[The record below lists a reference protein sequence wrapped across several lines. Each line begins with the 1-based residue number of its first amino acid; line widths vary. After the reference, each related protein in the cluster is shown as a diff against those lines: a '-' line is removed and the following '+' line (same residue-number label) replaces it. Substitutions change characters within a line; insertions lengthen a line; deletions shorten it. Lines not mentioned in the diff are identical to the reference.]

1 MGNSNSRS
9 NSNSHHHD
17 DTRSNDGV
25 VITHNTTNGSSCTSH
40 HHVEEDDRTPNQT
53 GNNNVLRN
61 TTTTTTSRARDNNDD
76 DDSDHN
82 NKNNDDC
89 QFPCFLFFT
98 PRHLPFLQS
107 KRNDPHTFH
116 HHHNDGSHHNNNN
129 NSHGGKHN
137 HKRKDPVLG
146 SPVPDTPVMERRR
159 RQEIT
164 QKASTVLQREQQ
176 QQQQQQKSSIY
187 HGLEKEE
194 SSRSFRLSNLIPP
207 PNNNGGSSSASNA
220 MTMMNQGNFLT
231 PPNDDNHA
239 ATHGLLLLHHHPP
252 PVPNQPLPPVPSQQ
266 PPQQQY
272 PEAEIYE
279 GDDCEERLYEKYEL
293 CEVLGV
299 GSTSTVHRCVHK
311 VTGNEY
317 ACKIIDIQNMD
328 VQYHSMMIQFH
339 TEITSL
345 KSIHHPG
352 IIQLYDVYILSTI
365 KIYIIMELML
375 GGELFDYVVEKGTLS
390 EEEASQ
396 IVRTVLS
403 AIHYLHRQ
411 NIIHRDLKP
420 ENLLL
425 KYKPN
430 TTSTSTTSHTT
441 TNNNNKKAQQSV
453 PIDVK
458 IIDFGLSKL
467 MTTDD
472 TVASTFLG
480 TRGYLAPEMLQRRE
494 YTSAVDT
501 WAMGVIVFV
510 LLCGC
515 LPFDDDATMILPND
529 DMVLQKR
536 FVLRFPRWAKTLSAS
551 AKDLL
556 NHLLDIN
563 PLTRYTAEQALYHPW
578 VRGET
583 APSKNLLA
591 SPGRIRKSP
600 ALHTTTNQHHH
611 HNNKNPAPPSWNGNI
626 HTKNYLGRKYAP
638 DPCSLTPPTPRV
650 RKGSF

>member
-1 MGNSNSRS
+1 MGNNTSR
-9 NSNSHHHD
+9 
-17 DTRSNDGV
+17 
-25 VITHNTTNGSSCTSH
+25 TNGSRHQKDNNDAIIIS
-40 HHVEEDDRTPNQT
+40 
-53 GNNNVLRN
+53 NNNN
-61 TTTTTTSRARDNNDD
+61 STKTSQANGIHTTTGTGTATRSHNSTTKRDNNDD
-76 DDSDHN
+76 DSDN
-82 NKNNDDC
+82 EDC

-98 PRHLPFLQS
+98 PRKIPFLQQ
-107 KRNDPHTFH
+107 NHPH
-116 HHHNDGSHHNNNN
+116 SQNN
-129 NSHGGKHN
+129 KH
-137 HKRKDPVLG
+137 DFG
-146 SPVPDTPVMERRR
+146 SPLPDTPVMERRR

-164 QKASTVLQREQQ
+164 QQATTVFQREQQ
-176 QQQQQQKSSIY
+176 QKYTNTQQQQQPQGNHHPY
-187 HGLEKEE
+187 TGLETEEE
-194 SSRSFRLSNLIPP
+194 SSRSFRLSNFLIPP
-207 PNNNGGSSSASNA
+207 PASSSHHNRSNSA
-220 MTMMNQGNFLT
+220 VAAI
-231 PPNDDNHA
+231 NHVNG
-239 ATHGLLLLHHHPP
+239 THSLLLPQ
-252 PVPNQPLPPVPSQQ
+252 NRQQQQSTQQQQQ
-266 PPQQQY
+266 PPMAPPY

-299 GSTSTVHRCVHK
+299 GSTSTVHRCIHK

-339 TEITSL
+339 TEIASL

-352 IIQLYDVYILSTI
+352 IIQLYDVYILSTM
-365 KIYIIMELML
+365 KIFIIMELML

-403 AIHYLHRQ
+403 AIHYLHTHS
-411 NIIHRDLKP
+411 IIHRDLKP

-430 TTSTSTTSHTT
+430 NTTGNTTSQ
-441 TNNNNKKAQQSV
+441 NNNNNNNSNSNKSSQKHNHGPV
-453 PIDVK
+453 PVDVK

-467 MTTDD
+467 LTTDD

-501 WAMGVIVFV
+501 WAMGVIVYV

-529 DMVLQKR
+529 DQVLQKR
-536 FVLRFPRWAKTLSAS
+536 FVLRFPRWAKNLSQS

-600 ALHTTTNQHHH
+600 AI
-611 HNNKNPAPPSWNGNI
+611 NNKSQNQRNGNGGGGGN
-626 HTKNYLGRKYAP
+626 TKNYLGRKYAP